1 MNNFNDILARLEN
14 GETAESIA
22 AEMTA
27 ALNNAQDAFAKAQAA
42 KRQEEEEKK
51 AKAVHDAAVRVATEH
66 LASALLDWAYVVFPD
81 MHDAIENLDEEVL
94 VNAIENAVPQ
104 YKMLLQIAAMAQ
116 DFTEEVKTRSVE
128 KKPSADE
135 ILENF
140 LKVNFLS

>member
-22 AEMTA
+22 EEMTA

-42 KRQEEEEKK
+42 KRQEEEEQK
-51 AKAVHDAAVRVATEH
+51 AKAVQEAAVRIATEH

-81 MHDAIENLDEEVL
+81 MHDAIENIDEETL
-94 VNAIENAVPQ
+94 ISTIEEAVPQ
-104 YKMLLQIAAMAQ
+104 YKMLLQIVAMTQ
-116 DFTEEVKTRSVE
+116 SFTEDVKAKSVE
-128 KKPSADE
+128 KKPSVDE

>member
-22 AEMTA
+22 EEMTA
-27 ALNNAQDAFAKAQAA
+27 ALNNAQEAFAKAQAA
-42 KRQEEEEKK
+42 KRQEEEEQK
-51 AKAVHDAAVRVATEH
+51 AKAVQEAAVRIATEH

-81 MHDAIENLDEEVL
+81 MHDAIEDLNEEAL
-94 VNAIENAVPQ
+94 VDAIENAVPQ
-104 YKMLLQIAAMAQ
+104 YKMLLQIAAMTQ
-116 DFTEEVKTRSVE
+116 SFTEDVKAKSVE
-128 KKPSADE
+128 KKPSVDE